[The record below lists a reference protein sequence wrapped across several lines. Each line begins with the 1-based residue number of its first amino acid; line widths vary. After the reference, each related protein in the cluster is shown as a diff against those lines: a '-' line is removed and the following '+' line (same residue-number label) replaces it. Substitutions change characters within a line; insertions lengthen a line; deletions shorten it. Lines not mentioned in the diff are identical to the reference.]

1 MKTLKEIMDLIE
13 LPEIIQTELLAMEP
27 SLSLQKKQD
36 EKHIQNLTSPC
47 LWESSQKYLKEA
59 LTPDKNGF
67 KMLSYM
73 LFAAS
78 YSFEKYKEKGISQ
91 QIFTDTMKC
100 FTRFIEEHKESY
112 GIYGFNRDFWTG
124 RQLSLQLFRLGE
136 LEFETVIK
144 NQKKMVSVHIP
155 SDAILTKEHCKSSLE
170 MAEVFFENYD
180 STYVNVPYVCHS
192 WLLSPALREL
202 LPESSNIMKFQ
213 NLFDITEI
221 DKSSTNFLRWI
232 FKKIDLP
239 IENLPEDTTLQRNV
253 KKYLMAG
260 GQIGEGSGY
269 MKKEFM

>member
-1 MKTLKEIMDLIE
+1 MKWLKFFLKTM
-13 LPEIIQTELLAMEP
+13 IQP
-27 SLSLQKKQD
+27 
-36 EKHIQNLTSPC
+36 N
-47 LWESSQKYLKEA
+47 
-59 LTPDKNGF
+59 
-67 KMLSYM
+67 
-73 LFAAS
+73 
-78 YSFEKYKEKGISQ
+78 
-91 QIFTDTMKC
+91 
-100 FTRFIEEHKESY
+100 
-112 GIYGFNRDFWTG
+112 
-124 RQLSLQLFRLGE
+124 
-136 LEFETVIK
+136 
-144 NQKKMVSVHIP
+144 
-155 SDAILTKEHCKSSLE
+155 
-170 MAEVFFENYD
+170 
-180 STYVNVPYVCHS
+180 VNVPYVCHS

>member
-13 LPEIIQTELLAMEP
+13 LPVIIQTELLSMEP

-136 LEFETVIK
+136 LEFETVIE

-269 MKKEFM
+269 IKKEFM